1 MHDKDGILPREL
13 IGLAVPAGGRSLVA
27 ADRSAGGV
35 GDQTG
40 PEA

>member
-1 MHDKDGILPREL
+1 L

-27 ADRSAGGV
+27 EDRGAGGV